1 MIKMPVILA
10 SDITMHPLDVWV
22 IVGYL
27 LILLS
32 IGAYV
37 SYRHRKSEDLFLGG
51 RSMGWSNVGLSLFG
65 TNIGPTFLI
74 ATCGAGY
81 TTGMVTAN
89 FEWMAW
95 IFLFLLGM
103 VFVPFY
109 LNTKISTMPEFMNK
123 RFGRGCYTFMSFYAL
138 LGIVVLWIGGTLFAG
153 GALLAQL
160 LGWKLMTC
168 IWVLAAIAA
177 SFTIA
182 GGLVAVMVTDSFQ
195 SILMI
200 IGAALLSIIAASKLE
215 SFSALVQVQCGDT
228 PPDLTWKLLHPS
240 GSNNPWYAFVLGY
253 PVLSLWFW
261 CSDQTIVQRV
271 LGAKNL
277 KHSQGGTLFMAF
289 LKIIPPFIFLL
300 PGIFAAQLLPG
311 IEDDKQ
317 VFLSIVSTFLPAGL
331 VGLIVSVLVA
341 AVISTLDSGL
351 NSFSTIFTLDI
362 YKRWIAPTATEHQIK
377 QAGRITTIVSAFIAV
392 GTAWFLSKAEGTN
405 LFNLFQGIIGYMAPP
420 VSAVF
425 VLGIFWRRSTSTA
438 ALLTLIIGSAVSL
451 SIGMCDITNVFAN
464 EAGEDI
470 FPHFLLLSFYLFCG
484 IMIFMVLTSLLT
496 RHSTSETPL
505 PTLRQT
511 YRENPGL
518 GRVGLAGWAV
528 LAVIMIGLYVFFQFG
543 MRGR

>member
-1 MIKMPVILA
+1 MIKYPVILA
-10 SDITMHPLDVWV
+10 EGITLHLLDIWV
-22 IVGYL
+22 LTGYL
-27 LILLS
+27 LVLLS
-32 IGAYV
+32 IGAWV

-51 RSMGWSNVGLSLFG
+51 RSMGWSNVGLSIFG

-95 IFLFLLGM
+95 VFLFLLGM

-109 LNTKISTMPEFMNK
+109 LHTKISTMPEFMNK

-138 LGIVVLWIGGTLFAG
+138 LGTVVLWIGGTLFAG
-153 GALLAQL
+153 GALLSQL
-160 LGWKLMTC
+160 LRWELMTSV
-168 IWVLAAIAA
+168 WALAAIAA

-182 GGLVAVMVTDSFQ
+182 GGLAAVMVTDSFQ

-200 IGAALLSIIAASKLE
+200 IGAALLSIIAASKLD

-228 PPDLTWKLLHPS
+228 PSELTWKLMHPP
-240 GSNNPWYAFVLGY
+240 GTENPWYAFVLGY

-261 CSDQTIVQRV
+261 CSDQTIVQRA
-271 LGAKNL
+271 LGARNL
-277 KHSQGGTLFMAF
+277 RQSQGGTLFAAF
-289 LKIIPPFIFLL
+289 LKITPPFIFLL
-300 PGIFAAQLLPG
+300 PGIFAAQLLPD
-311 IEDDKQ
+311 ISDDKQ
-317 VFLSIVSTFLPAGL
+317 VFLSMVSTFLPAGL
-331 VGLIVSVLVA
+331 VGLIVSVLIA

-362 YKRWIAPTATEHQIK
+362 YKRWIVPAATEHQIK
-377 QAGRITTIVSAFIAV
+377 QAGRITTVVSALLAV
-392 GTAWFLSKAEGTN
+392 GIAWCLSKAEGTN

-425 VLGIFWRRSTSTA
+425 VLGIFWKRSTSAA

-451 SIGMCDITNVFAN
+451 SIGLCDIMNVFAN

-470 FPHFLLLSFYLFCG
+470 FPHFLLLSFYLFCA
-484 IMIFMVLTSLLT
+484 IMIFMIVTSLLT
-496 RHSTSETPL
+496 QHSTSETPL
-505 PTLRQT
+505 PTIRQA
-511 YRENPGL
+511 YRGNPGL
-518 GRVGLAGWAV
+518 GRFGFTAWAV
-528 LAVIMIGLYVFFQFG
+528 LAAIMIALYLFFQLG
-543 MRGR
+543 MKGS

>member
-1 MIKMPVILA
+1 MIKLPVVLA
-10 SDITMHPLDVWV
+10 EGVTMHPLDVWV
-22 IVGYL
+22 FVGYL
-27 LILLS
+27 LALLA
-32 IGAYV
+32 IGAFV

-51 RSMGWSNVGLSLFG
+51 RSMGWSNVGLSIFG

-95 IFLFLLGM
+95 IFLLLLGM
-103 VFVPFY
+103 TFVPFY
-109 LNTKISTMPEFMNK
+109 LNTKISTMPEFMDK

-138 LGIVVLWIGGTLFAG
+138 LGTVVLWIGGTLFAG

-160 LGWKLMTC
+160 MGWELMTC
-168 IWVLAAIAA
+168 IWLLAIIAA

-195 SILMI
+195 SVLMI
-200 IGAALLSIIAASKLE
+200 IGAATLSILAATKLE
-215 SFSALVQVQCGDT
+215 SFSALVNVQCGDT
-228 PPDLTWKLLHPS
+228 PSDLTWKLLHPG
-240 GSNNPWYAFVLGY
+240 GSENPWYAFVLGY

-261 CSDQTIVQRV
+261 CSDQTIVQRA
-271 LGAKNL
+271 LGARNL
-277 KHSQGGTLFMAF
+277 KQSQGGTLFAAF
-289 LKIIPPFIFLL
+289 LKIVPPFIFLL

-317 VFLSIVSTFLPAGL
+317 VFLTMVHTYLPAGL

-362 YKRWIAPTATEHQIK
+362 YKRWMAPGSTEHEIK
-377 QAGRITTIVSAFIAV
+377 QIGRITTVASALLAV
-392 GTAWFLSKAEGTN
+392 CVAWALSKAEGTN

-425 VLGIFWRRSTSTA
+425 VLGIFWRRSTATA
-438 ALLTLIIGSAVSL
+438 ALLTLIVGSIVSL
-451 SIGMCDITNVFAN
+451 SIGICDITNIFEN
-464 EAGEDI
+464 DAGVDI

-484 IMIFMVLTSLLT
+484 IMIFMIIASLLT
-496 RHSTSETPL
+496 QHSASETPL

-518 GRVGLAGWAV
+518 GRIGLIGWTVLAAIMVGLY
-528 LAVIMIGLYVFFQFG
+528 LFFNIGIKVG
-543 MRGR
+543 